1 MVTPLKSLRLPIGH
15 PLVEIL
21 CKLPLKKDKDKDKPA
36 SNEESPVNFKK
47 EVSEENKIKFK
58 QALRVF
64 HAIVN
69 NEASLRYLSDEN
81 KKFIEDLA
89 QAEKITNELVEKTL
103 EIVSYSDVDVDFEA
117 FNDAMLK
124 VDEIAVGLKSY
135 SQSQLLDLNG
145 GHWDLEVPSSS
156 KESVTFRFD
165 NLPKDHNGRE
175 ENFYARSSLKD
186 LDKTGI
192 VAIDFGT
199 KSTTAIYMNKNGRYF
214 PISIGGDVDT
224 DDLKKYENPT
234 IVEFRNK
241 EKFLKD
247 YNALNHRPFT
257 EHNDMEVAYEAQK
270 GFESAQGNHLYRFFS
285 KLKQWAGAD
294 EKQNFRDFKEDF
306 SLESFAHCTD
316 FNPIEIYAY
325 YIGRCINNMHNGVF
339 LKYFLSYPIKYEK
352 HQAEKIRESFEK
364 GLKKSLPRHVF
375 DDDKTAK
382 MFKVELRASE
392 PCAYAISALKS
403 YGFHKSAKLDKPIY
417 YGVFDFGGGTTD
429 FDFGKWEKS
438 TNPKSAYKMTH
449 FSSGGDKYL
458 GGENLLEWLA
468 FEAYGQNFQTLKEK
482 DIVIAKPN
490 YDRINEQR
498 FGSFMQQSRE
508 ARLNLQTIASKLRPF
523 LEKLDA
529 HIVEA
534 IEENEEFEIG
544 DLKKDFSKITLFDRN
559 GNDIPEIEFKMDYK
573 ELLNLLKSKIDD
585 GVANFFAGFS
595 KVMAENIDNQCR
607 AFHIF
612 LGGNASKSVLV
623 KQAFENAK
631 EKELKAYKQRTSK
644 DDFTFI
650 LYEPLGTEES
660 DKQILELTGE
670 DASKAWGGHEKP
682 TCKTGV
688 AFGLLESRNK
698 AGGIEMPSID
708 ANPVFKYDLGVEKEG
723 NFHAK
728 ISRDSLKLNEYQI
741 FQTKEE
747 WGGFDGLEIR
757 YSDKPI
763 ANTNTLSI
771 HDTQLIF
778 IALEEHEE
786 VDVKVCCVDSQ
797 SIKVGLFKDDQLIYE
812 SEVEKL

>member
-1 MVTPLKSLRLPIGH
+1 MVTPLQSLRLPLGH
-15 PLVEIL
+15 PLVEKL
-21 CKLPLKKDKDKDKPA
+21 CKLSLKDGVA
-36 SNEESPVNFKK
+36 FNEEIPIHFKE
-47 EVSEENKIKFK
+47 EVSKEDRTKFE
-58 QALRVF
+58 QALRVL

-69 NEASLRYLSDEN
+69 NEASLRYLSEDN
-81 KKFIEDLA
+81 QKFIEDLA
-89 QAEKITNELVEKTL
+89 QDKKITNEKIEKTL

-117 FNDAMLK
+117 FSNVMLE
-124 VDEIAVGLKSY
+124 VDKTAVGLKSY
-135 SQSQLLDLNG
+135 SQNQLLDLDG

-165 NLPKDHNGRE
+165 NLPKDHNE
-175 ENFYARSSLKD
+175 KEVNFYARSSLKD
-186 LDKTGI
+186 LKKDGF

-199 KSTTAIYMNKNGRYF
+199 KSTTACYMDKNGKYCLL
-214 PISIGGDVDT
+214 SIGGDVDAEG
-224 DDLKKYENPT
+224 LEKYENPT
-234 IVEFRNK
+234 IVEFRDK

-247 YNALNHRPFT
+247 YNALSHRPFT
-257 EHNDMEVAYEAQK
+257 ENNDIEVAHEAQK
-270 GFESAQGNHLYRFFS
+270 NAAGVKGNDLYRFFS
-285 KLKQWAGAD
+285 QLKQWAGAD
-294 EKQNFRDFKEDF
+294 EKQNFRDLFEDF
-306 SLESFAHCTD
+306 SLESFTHCTG

-325 YIGRCINNMHNGVF
+325 YIGRYINNMENGVF

-375 DDDKTAK
+375 DDEKTAK
-382 MFKVELRASE
+382 SFKVELRASE
-392 PCAYAISALKS
+392 PSAYAISALKS
-403 YGFHKSAKLDKPIY
+403 YGFDKFAKLDKPIY

-438 TNPKSAYKMTH
+438 ANPKFAYKMTH

-458 GGENLLEWLA
+458 GGENLLELLA

-490 YDRINEQR
+490 YDGIDEQR
-498 FGSFMQQSRE
+498 FGSFMQKSRE

-523 LEKLDA
+523 LENLDA
-529 HIVEA
+529 NIVEA
-534 IEENEEFEIG
+534 IEENEEFEIKG
-544 DLKKDFSKITLFDRN
+544 FEKEFKVQLFDRN
-559 GNDIPEIEFKMDYK
+559 GVETECDLKVDCK
-573 ELLNLLKSKIDD
+573 ELLNLLKDKINE

-595 KVMAENIDNQCR
+595 KVMAENIDDQCR

-660 DKQILELTGE
+660 DKQILDLTGK
-670 DASKAWGGHEKP
+670 DAFEAWGGYVKP

-698 AGGIEMPSID
+698 PNGIEMPSID
-708 ANPVFKYDLGVEKEG
+708 SNPVFKYDLGVEKEG
-723 NFHAK
+723 NFHIK
-728 ISRDSLKLNEYQI
+728 ISRDSLKPNEYQI

-771 HDTQLIF
+771 HDTQRIF

-786 VDVKVCCVDSQ
+786 VEVKVCCVDSQ

>member
-1 MVTPLKSLRLPIGH
+1 MVTPLQSLRLPIGH

-21 CKLPLKKDKDKDKPA
+21 CELSLNNKA
-36 SNEESPVNFKK
+36 AFNEKSKVNFKE
-47 EVSEENKIKFK
+47 EVSKEDQIKFK
-58 QALRVF
+58 QALWVL
-64 HAIVN
+64 HVIVN

-81 KKFIEDLA
+81 QKFIEDLA
-89 QAEKITNELVEKTL
+89 QDKKITNEKIEKTL

-117 FNDAMLK
+117 FKELMLK
-124 VDEIAVGLKSY
+124 VDSVAVGLKSY

-145 GHWDLEVPSSS
+145 GHWDLEAPSTP

-165 NLPKDHNGRE
+165 NLPKDHNGKE

-186 LDKTGI
+186 LKRDGF

-199 KSTTAIYMNKNGRYF
+199 KSTTACYMDKNGKYCLL
-214 PISIGGDVDT
+214 SIGGDVDAVG
-224 DDLKKYENPT
+224 LEKYENPT
-234 IVEFRNK
+234 IVEFRDK

-247 YNALNHRPFT
+247 YNALSHRPFT
-257 EHNDMEVAYEAQK
+257 EKNDMQVAYEAQK
-270 GFESAQGNHLYRFFS
+270 NLSGAQGNHLYRFFS
-285 KLKQWAGAD
+285 QLKQWAGAD
-294 EKQNFRDFKEDF
+294 EKQNFRDLFEDF

-325 YIGRCINNMHNGVF
+325 YIGRYINNMHNGVF

-352 HQAEKIRESFEK
+352 HQAEKIRESFER

-375 DDDKTAK
+375 GDEKTAK
-382 MFKVELRASE
+382 TFKVELRASE

-403 YGFHKSAKLDKPIY
+403 YGFFKSEKLDKPVY

-438 TNPKSAYKMTH
+438 ANPKFLYKMTH

-458 GGENLLEWLA
+458 GGENLLELLA
-468 FEAYGQNFQTLKEK
+468 FEAYGQNFQELKAK

-490 YDRINEQR
+490 YDRIDTQR
-498 FGSFMQQSRE
+498 FGSFMQNSSG
-508 ARLNLQTIASKLRPF
+508 ARLNLQEIASKLRPF

-529 HIVEA
+529 HIIEA
-534 IEENEEFEIG
+534 IEEGEEFEIEG
-544 DLKKDFSKITLFDRN
+544 FEKEFKIQLFDRN
-559 GNDIPEIEFKMDYK
+559 GEAKDTQLKVDCK
-573 ELLNLLKSKIDD
+573 ELLNLLKDKIEE

-595 KVMAENIDNQCR
+595 KVMAENIDEQCR

-631 EKELKAYKQRTSK
+631 ENQLKDYKQKTSK

-650 LYEPLGTEES
+650 LYEPLGTEAS

-670 DASKAWGGHEKP
+670 DVSNIPSYKKA

-698 AGGIEMPSID
+698 PNGIERPSID
-708 ANPVFKYDLGVEKEG
+708 SNPVFKYDLGIEIEG
-723 NFHAK
+723 KFHAK
-728 ISRDSLKLNEYQI
+728 IHRDSLKPNEYQI

-747 WGGFDGLEIR
+747 WGGFDELEIR
-757 YSDKPI
+757 YSDKAL
-763 ANTNTLSI
+763 ANTNTLNI
-771 HDTQLIF
+771 QDTQMIS
-778 IALEEHEE
+778 IALEEVEE

>member
-21 CKLPLKKDKDKDKPA
+21 CKLSLNNKA
-36 SNEESPVNFKK
+36 AFNEEAPINFKK
-47 EVSEENKIKFK
+47 EVSEEDKIKFK
-58 QALRVF
+58 QALRAL

-69 NEASLRYLSDEN
+69 NEASSRYLSDEN
-81 KKFIEDLA
+81 QKFIENLA

-117 FNDAMLK
+117 FKEKMLN
-124 VDEIAVGLKSY
+124 VDHIAVGLKSY

-145 GHWDLEVPSSS
+145 GHWDLDVPSLS

-165 NLPKDHNGRE
+165 NLDSDGKE

-186 LDKTGI
+186 LKKGI

-199 KSTTAIYMNKNGRYF
+199 KSTTAAYMDNNGIYRLL
-214 PISIGGDVDT
+214 SIGGDEDAEI
-224 DDLKKYENPT
+224 LEKYENPT

-247 YNALNHRPFT
+247 YNALDHRPFT
-257 EHNDMEVAYEAQK
+257 EKNDIQVAHEAQK
-270 GFESAQGNHLYRFFS
+270 NLSNAQGNDLYRFFS
-285 KLKQWAGAD
+285 QLKQWAGAD

-306 SLESFAHCTD
+306 SLESFTNCTD

-325 YIGRCINNMHNGVF
+325 YIGRCINNMQNGVF

-375 DDDKTAK
+375 DDEKTAK
-382 MFKVELRASE
+382 TFKVELKASE
-392 PCAYAISALKS
+392 PCTYAISALKS
-403 YGFHKSAKLDKPIY
+403 YGFDKFAKLDKPIY

-438 TNPKSAYKMTH
+438 ANPKFAYRMTH

-458 GGENLLEWLA
+458 GGENLLELLA

-490 YDRINEQR
+490 YDRIDTQR
-498 FGSFMQQSRE
+498 FGSFMQNSNT
-508 ARLNLQTIASKLRPF
+508 ARLNLQAIVSKLRPF

-529 HIVEA
+529 NIIEA
-534 IEENEEFEIG
+534 IEENEEFEIEG
-544 DLKKDFSKITLFDRN
+544 FEKEFKIQLFDRN
-559 GNDIPEIEFKMDYK
+559 GGESKSVEDFKVDCK
-573 ELLNLLKSKIDD
+573 ELLKLLKEKIDD
-585 GVANFFAGFS
+585 GVKNFFAGFS

-631 EKELKAYKQRTSK
+631 EEQLKDYKQKTSK

-650 LYEPLGTEES
+650 LYEPLGTEAS

-670 DASKAWGGHEKP
+670 DVSNKPAYLKP

-688 AFGLLESRNK
+688 AFGLLESRPK
-698 AGGIEMPSID
+698 AGGIERPSID
-708 ANPVFKYDLGVEKEG
+708 SNPVFKYDLGIEREG
-723 NFHAK
+723 KFHTK
-728 ISRDSLKLNEYQI
+728 ISRDSLKPNEYQI

-757 YSDKPI
+757 YSDKPL
-763 ANTNTLSI
+763 ANTNALNI
-771 HDTQLIF
+771 QDTQMIS

-797 SIKVGLFKDDQLIYE
+797 SIKVGLFKDGQLIYE
-812 SEVEKL
+812 SEAEKL

>member
-21 CKLPLKKDKDKDKPA
+21 CKLSLKKGKDEYKDKPA
-36 SNEESPVNFKK
+36 FNEERPINFKK
-47 EVSEENKIKFK
+47 EVSEEDKIKFK
-58 QALRVF
+58 QAMRAL
-64 HAIVN
+64 HAIAN

-81 KKFIEDLA
+81 QRFIEDLK

-103 EIVSYSDVDVDFEA
+103 EIVSYSDVDMDFEA
-117 FNDAMLK
+117 FKNAMLN
-124 VDEIAVGLKSY
+124 VDFTAVGLKSY
-135 SQSQLLDLNG
+135 SQKRLLDLDG
-145 GHWDLEVPSSS
+145 GHWDLAVSSSS

-165 NLPKDHNGRE
+165 NLPKEKIGEEEIE

-186 LDKTGI
+186 LKRDGF

-199 KSTTAIYMNKNGRYF
+199 KSTTASYIGEGGRYYLL
-214 PISIGGDVDT
+214 SIGGDVDAEG
-224 DDLKKYENPT
+224 LEKYENPT

-247 YNALNHRPFT
+247 YNALSHRPFT
-257 EHNDMEVAYEAQK
+257 EKNDMEVAHEAQK
-270 GFESAQGNHLYRFFS
+270 AFIDPGTKGNHLYRFFS
-285 KLKQWAGAD
+285 QLKQWAGAD
-294 EKQNFRDFKEDF
+294 EKQNFRDLFENF

-325 YIGRCINNMHNGVF
+325 YIGRCINTMENGVF

-352 HQAEKIRESFEK
+352 PQAEKIRESFEK

-382 MFKVELRASE
+382 NFKVELRASE

-403 YGFHKSAKLDKPIY
+403 YGFDKTAKLDKPIY

-438 TNPKSAYKMTH
+438 ANPKFAYKMTH

-458 GGENLLEWLA
+458 GGENLLELLA

-498 FGSFMQQSRE
+498 FGSFMQKSRE

-523 LEKLDA
+523 LENLDA
-529 HIVEA
+529 HIIEA

-544 DLKKDFSKITLFDRN
+544 DLKKDLSKNRLFDRN
-559 GNDIPEIEFKMDYK
+559 GEEAEEIELKIDYK
-573 ELLNLLKSKIDD
+573 ELLELLKSKIDD

-631 EKELKAYKQRTSK
+631 EKQLKDYKQRTSK

-650 LYEPLGTEES
+650 LYEPLGTEAS

-670 DASKAWGGHEKP
+670 DAFEAWGRYVKP

-698 AGGIEMPSID
+698 ASGIEMPSID

-747 WGGFDGLEIR
+747 WGCFDGLEIR

-763 ANTNTLSI
+763 ANTNTLNI
-771 HDTQLIF
+771 HDTQLI
-778 IALEEHEE
+778 L
-786 VDVKVCCVDSQ
+786 
-797 SIKVGLFKDDQLIYE
+797 
-812 SEVEKL
+812 